1 MSCIINTIFELPSH
15 PDPVM
20 MDPDLNRAH
29 EIFEGLAARYG
40 KMFVVQFAGQP
51 MVVVA
56 DAKPLNFILCKRP
69 ELFGPY
75 RKNSG
80 ILQAIRS
87 DGIETADDND
97 WRLQRELIATSME
110 SSYLAEYF
118 ETVKEVT
125 EALRQRW
132 LGYGE
137 HLSESDFEAEIFGF
151 SASIFTMIMFG
162 DMSYLPRDEKEAA
175 GSLLINLAAVLGG
188 RIDELLPQMHLENF
202 SENKDFE
209 VEIKNIVGIVE
220 NLIGYNKNL
229 LARNDGGGAAKNL
242 LQVLIGIMNA
252 KGLSARQVKLTE
264 NVLQILLAS
273 EPTTADT
280 LFRVLRYLAENPE
293 VQTEIRNEVDAV
305 SGKRGVIEN
314 IKDIKKL
321 KFVDAAIMETMRI
334 ASVSRLVLVQA
345 KTDLLLEEV
354 EITGGTPLVL
364 LTAYCGL
371 EEENFH
377 RADVFDYQR
386 WHRDSRVD
394 AEPHNGKAA
403 LGFGVGPRS
412 CPGRGLA
419 MLVMK
424 TAVAM
429 ICGNFQIRLVGGK
442 AAPDGIPSEGRP
454 LPLGFTLE
462 LRG

>member
-1 MSCIINTIFELPSH
+1 MSCIINTISELPSH
-15 PDPVM
+15 PDPVI
-20 MDPDLNRAH
+20 MDPDLNQAH

-75 RKNSG
+75 RRNSR

-110 SSYLAEYF
+110 SSCLAQYF
-118 ETVKEVT
+118 ETVRGVT

-137 HLSESDFEAEIFGF
+137 LLSESDFEAEIFGF
-151 SASIFTMIMFG
+151 SASMFTTIMFG
-162 DMSYLPRDEKEAA
+162 DMSYLPPDERETA
-175 GSLLINLAAVLGG
+175 GSLLLNLAAVLGG
-188 RIDELLPQMHLENF
+188 RIDELLPQMHLE
-202 SENKDFE
+202 SYSGNKDFE
-209 VEIKNIVGIVE
+209 VEIEKIVGTVE
-220 NLIGYNKNL
+220 NLIEYNKSL
-229 LARNDGGGAAKNL
+229 SDRNNGGGTTKNL
-242 LQVLIGIMNA
+242 LQVLIGIMDA

-273 EPTTADT
+273 EPTTSDT

-293 VQTEIRNEVDAV
+293 VQTEIRNEVDAI
-305 SGKRGVIEN
+305 SGKRCVIED

-321 KFVDAAIMETMRI
+321 KCVDAAIMETMRI

-345 KTDLLLEEV
+345 KTDLLLEEL
-354 EITGGTPLVL
+354 EIAGGTPLVL

-377 RADVFDYQR
+377 RAGVFDYQR
-386 WHRDSRVD
+386 WHRDSRAD
-394 AEPHNGKAA
+394 DEPHNGKAA

-429 ICGNFQIRLVGGK
+429 ICGNFQIRLKGGK
-442 AAPDGIPSEGRP
+442 AAPDDLISESRP
-454 LPLGFTLE
+454 QSLGFRLE
-462 LRG
+462 LRD